1 MFDFKFDWS
10 REVECGVKILDEQ
23 HRELFRIGRDI
34 EQLLTNNCTN
44 VTNAQLLDIVRSLR
58 DYASYH
64 VYTKEMLMKK
74 YRYPK
79 YFIHRKSLY
88 ALEKSI
94 LSIDMDELGRN
105 PVKVLTQLKEDL
117 QKFLYDHILIEANE
131 LGRYLNSWGVY

>member
-34 EQLLTNNCTN
+34 EQLLTNKCTN

-64 VYTKEMLMKK
+64 IYTKEMLMKK

-105 PVKVLTQLKEDL
+105 PVTVLTQLKEAL
-117 QKFLYDHILIEANE
+117 QKFLYNHILIEANE